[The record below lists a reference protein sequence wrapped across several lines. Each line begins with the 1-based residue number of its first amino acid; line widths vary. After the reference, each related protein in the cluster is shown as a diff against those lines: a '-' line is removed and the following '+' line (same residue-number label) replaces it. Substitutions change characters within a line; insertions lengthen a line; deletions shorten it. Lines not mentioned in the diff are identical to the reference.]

1 MSCQFDRMAENSRM
15 SKLSEKDDEY
25 VFSWKLF
32 TAWDYMI
39 GNAET
44 AHNRVASIIMGFKEA
59 LLEEAEKKRDKRN
72 WKVICFRVLVN
83 TVVIGLLSFSVF
95 AVVMVVK
102 RSTEP
107 EANSTFWRKNEIT
120 IIMSLITLVF
130 PMLFEVLGFV
140 EQYHPRKQLRLQLA
154 RIMVLNLLNLYSL
167 IFALIDKISDMAE
180 ELEEFKNITMEMK
193 AARAANKLSSIQTST
208 LHTTT
213 AIISTSTSTTP
224 SYSPVTECYLVCN
237 DSDTQF
243 MHGDNLVYDLANN
256 ISHGVL
262 STFLDLVTEINV
274 QNVTDYLNSTVNS
287 ISTSFDN
294 ATEEYFPSDVFF
306 SLKEFFL
313 DYLTNILDQFNIEN
327 NTITTNVYENNTT
340 NFTDYSFNATDSLLN
355 ATDYELFKT
364 TMLPVLLNF
373 TNLTD
378 ISDDRFDIDATLS
391 TIFENVTNAVSNV
404 SDLTTLSPR
413 CKEICN
419 AVSAEND
426 TTFFGSYNDGT
437 DLNLTYEVTTTTA
450 IVETSLNYSMRARLR
465 SLCWETMFGQELI
478 KLTVMDLIMTI
489 FPTLAIDFFRG
500 LFVRFMNRCWCWDL
514 EKKFPQYGDFK
525 VAENILSLV
534 NNQGMVWMGMFF
546 SPGLVLLN
554 VIKLYIM
561 MYFRTWAVLTCNA
574 PPEVIFRASRSNNF
588 YYALLLMMLFLCVL
602 PVGYAIVWIKPSW
615 HCGPFSQYERIFH
628 IFTKTIRNTVPV
640 SLQKVLDYIASPG
653 IVIPLLVLLILIIY
667 YLVSLTNAL
676 RNANEELKIQLRKE
690 RTEERRKMFQIADR
704 RRKGGSGESTDL
716 PNAPFNKWKKLL
728 NNLPN
733 ARSFD
738 ETPKQDTDEVTPPK
752 EEKPESRNKDFF
764 SKLIKRAL
772 GKSSTSD
779 EDQNVE
785 DETDTE
791 QHDSLPYDS
800 GTKPHK
806 ALKQSN
812 SSSSDFQAL
821 TQRMLDIK
829 RNSSV
834 VKKNDNDDEVG
845 EKEVGPKKRDRV
857 EATSSR
863 KRQDSETS
871 SIWSENIPVIKISKT
886 DSTEKI
892 INDESKKQKSEGK
905 FKPKVKCALKKQHAE
920 VDEDTICFFGND
932 LERKAIEEETIKE
945 IVSESI
951 EEDDS
956 IDQVDVREEITDKSS
971 SDRDDSCDTVLSVSC
986 RKEN

>member
-1 MSCQFDRMAENSRM
+1 MLVADPKAAGSRKFILKEERYNATNFMTLWEFEGVLKYSPLFYGWYTNSDPNAGGYRLPFAYFVTGLMVYAYSFFATLRKMAENSRM

-59 LLEEAEKKRDKRN
+59 LLEEAEKKEIK
-72 WKVICFRVLVN
+72 
-83 TVVIGLLSFSVF
+83 GMF

-120 IIMSLITLVF
+120 IVMSLITLVF

-167 IFALIDKISDMAE
+167 IFALIDKISDM
-180 ELEEFKNITMEMK
+180 NITTEMK
-193 AARAANKLSSIQTST
+193 AARDASKLSAIQSTST
-208 LHTTT
+208 FPTTT
-213 AIISTSTSTTP
+213 ALISNPTTSF
-224 SYSPVTECYLVCN
+224 YVPVTECYIVCN
-237 DSDTQF
+237 DSETQLVQ
-243 MHGDNLVYDLANN
+243 GENLVYDLANN

-262 STFLDLVTEINV
+262 STILDLVTELSVENI
-274 QNVTDYLNSTVNS
+274 TEYLNDTINSTITFN
-287 ISTSFDN
+287 N
-294 ATEEYFPSDVFF
+294 ATEEYLPSEMFL
-306 SLKEFFL
+306 SLKEVFF
-313 DYLTNILDQFNIEN
+313 DYLTSILDQFSVEN
-327 NTITTNVYENNTT
+327 TTMLANVYENNTS
-340 NFTDYSFNATDSLLN
+340 NLTDYYFNTTEYLLN
-355 ATDYELFKT
+355 ATDYDAFKT
-364 TMLPVLLNF
+364 T
-373 TNLTD
+373 
-378 ISDDRFDIDATLS
+378 IFDIEATLT
-391 TIFENVTNAVSNV
+391 TIFENVTNAVGNV
-404 SDLTTLSPR
+404 SDFTSLRPK
-413 CKEICN
+413 CKEICSI
-419 AVSAEND
+419 VSGGND
-426 TTFFGSYNDGT
+426 TTFFGSHDEGLN
-437 DLNLTYEVTTTTA
+437 LNLTYEVATSTA

-561 MYFRTWAVLTCNA
+561 MYFRAWAVLTCNA

-615 HCGPFSQYERIFH
+615 HCGPFSKYERIFH

-716 PNAPFNKWKKLL
+716 PNAPFTKWKKLL

-738 ETPKQDTDEVTPPK
+738 ETPKQDTDE
-752 EEKPESRNKDFF
+752 
-764 SKLIKRAL
+764 RAL
-772 GKSSTSD
+772 GKSSTS
-779 EDQNVE
+779 EEEPNIE

-791 QHDSLPYDS
+791 QHDSL
-800 GTKPHK
+800 
-806 ALKQSN
+806 
-812 SSSSDFQAL
+812 L
-821 TQRMLDIK
+821 TMQ
-829 RNSSV
+829 
-834 VKKNDNDDEVG
+834 
-845 EKEVGPKKRDRV
+845 
-857 EATSSR
+857 
-863 KRQDSETS
+863 ETNP
-871 SIWSENIPVIKISKT
+871 IR
-886 DSTEKI
+886 
-892 INDESKKQKSEGK
+892 
-905 FKPKVKCALKKQHAE
+905 L
-920 VDEDTICFFGND
+920 
-932 LERKAIEEETIKE
+932 
-945 IVSESI
+945 
-951 EEDDS
+951 
-956 IDQVDVREEITDKSS
+956 
-971 SDRDDSCDTVLSVSC
+971 
-986 RKEN
+986 

>member
-752 EEKPESRNKDFF
+752 EEKPESRNKEYFKVPMRF
-764 SKLIKRAL
+764 LL
-772 GKSSTSD
+772 
-779 EDQNVE
+779 
-785 DETDTE
+785 
-791 QHDSLPYDS
+791 
-800 GTKPHK
+800 K
-806 ALKQSN
+806 AHQ
-812 SSSSDFQAL
+812 
-821 TQRMLDIK
+821 
-829 RNSSV
+829 
-834 VKKNDNDDEVG
+834 E
-845 EKEVGPKKRDRV
+845 
-857 EATSSR
+857 SSR
-863 KRQDSETS
+863 K
-871 SIWSENIPVIKISKT
+871 IFNI
-886 DSTEKI
+886 
-892 INDESKKQKSEGK
+892 
-905 FKPKVKCALKKQHAE
+905 
-920 VDEDTICFFGND
+920 
-932 LERKAIEEETIKE
+932 
-945 IVSESI
+945 
-951 EEDDS
+951 
-956 IDQVDVREEITDKSS
+956 
-971 SDRDDSCDTVLSVSC
+971 
-986 RKEN
+986 